1 MRGLIILC
9 FAALAVAAPQGYN
22 YPSQPSNQY
31 LAPGA
36 GFDGLGAQGYQQQ
49 ALVSKRFF
57 IHSAPEDEEVEIQQK
72 DIVIGQPRKNFN
84 VVFIKSPA
92 AAAQKTKIRVIP
104 AVNEDKTVIYV
115 LAKKAGENEII
126 THVEEPHTTTAKPE
140 VFFIKYKTNEEA
152 EHAQQTIQAEY
163 DRLGGSTVISN
174 EGIAPVSSVIGSLD
188 GHGANVGAGENVG
201 AGSAGHGVTG
211 HGAAGHGAAS
221 HSAAGH
227 GVANTAYLPPLKPK
241 LRNAWIH
248 CKDLF
253 FQNSITDIFIKF
265 KYIFPLLKVLC
276 LCAVSMAAPQG
287 YNYNQGGVSVPQS
300 GPGGFGGSF
309 GGVATTATGGGAF
322 FQGGQSLQQSSFGGH
337 QQVQQQH
344 QQAIVSKRFFIHSA
358 PEDVEEDYK
367 EKHITVG
374 VPKKNY
380 NVVFIKSPSKS
391 NKKTAI
397 KISPA
402 PNEEK
407 TVIYVLSKKTDA
419 SDIQAEVIEHP
430 TTTAK
435 PEVFF
440 IKYKTNEEAN
450 HAQEQIQAQYDA
462 LGGTSQ
468 VTDEGVAPVTSV
480 IGSLGGDAGASAGA
494 GSGAHVGGSAN
505 FGGVQTGSGSFGGV
519 QSGAISGATN
529 SNAYLPP
536 NFY

>member
-1 MRGLIILC
+1 MRG
-9 FAALAVAAPQGYN
+9 
-22 YPSQPSNQY
+22 
-31 LAPGA
+31 
-36 GFDGLGAQGYQQQ
+36 
-49 ALVSKRFF
+49 F
-57 IHSAPEDEEVEIQQK
+57 I
-72 DIVIGQPRKNFN
+72 
-84 VVFIKSPA
+84 
-92 AAAQKTKIRVIP
+92 
-104 AVNEDKTVIYV
+104 
-115 LAKKAGENEII
+115 
-126 THVEEPHTTTAKPE
+126 
-140 VFFIKYKTNEEA
+140 
-152 EHAQQTIQAEY
+152 
-163 DRLGGSTVISN
+163 
-174 EGIAPVSSVIGSLD
+174 
-188 GHGANVGAGENVG
+188 
-201 AGSAGHGVTG
+201 
-211 HGAAGHGAAS
+211 
-221 HSAAGH
+221 
-227 GVANTAYLPPLKPK
+227 
-241 LRNAWIH
+241 
-248 CKDLF
+248 
-253 FQNSITDIFIKF
+253 
-265 KYIFPLLKVLC
+265 VLC

-309 GGVATTATGGGAF
+309 SGVATTATGGGAF
-322 FQGGQSLQQSSFGGH
+322 FQGGQSIQQSSFGGH
-337 QQVQQQH
+337 QQVQQQQ

-358 PEDVEEDYK
+358 PEDVDEDYK

-380 NVVFIKSPSKS
+380 NVVFIKSPAKS

-480 IGSLGGDAGASAGA
+480 IGSLGGDAGAAAGA
-494 GSGAHVGGSAN
+494 GAGAHVGGSAN

-529 SNAYLPP
+529 NNAYLPP